1 MTIVGIITEYNP
13 FHQGHLYQI
22 AQIKKIYPDALIIV
36 VMSGSFTQRAMPA
49 VLDKWTR
56 SEHAIAGGA
65 DIIFELPFVFAC
77 RSAQDFAR
85 GAVSLLNRLGI
96 VDILAFGA
104 ECPDLNALQNIA
116 LSIDSP
122 DFQAKLHA
130 NIKQGKSYA
139 EALTTA
145 SECNSDAPNILLKP
159 NNILAIEYLRSLKLI
174 NSPIKPLIIQRHGAA
189 YHDKKINQLNAS
201 ASAIRQTI
209 YAALTKANA
218 NIPLK
223 MVLPA
228 DVFAQLAAALPQ
240 ATLKNIEK
248 LTAAQ
253 IPDSNNLL
261 KPLQTLLLRN
271 DLASL
276 QRIYNVNEG
285 LENRILQT
293 SFKAHDYN
301 ELISAITTKRYPA
314 SRIARTLIYIIF
326 NLTKQQVIEFDT
338 AGPLYAHLLA
348 ASPAG
353 TKFLKN
359 IKQQAKIPL
368 ITKTSHYL
376 TTQKRR
382 EGINFLTPLAK
393 MLAFDTL
400 ATEFRELCLTSEALL
415 SDFTHSPIF
424 LSNKPQSH

>member
-65 DIIFELPFVFAC
+65 DIILELPFVFAC

-159 NNILAIEYLRSLKLI
+159 NNILAIEYLRSLQLI
-174 NSPIKPLIIQRHGAA
+174 NSPMKPLIIQRHGAA

-240 ATLKNIEK
+240 AT
-248 LTAAQ
+248 
-253 IPDSNNLL
+253 
-261 KPLQTLLLRN
+261 
-271 DLASL
+271 
-276 QRIYNVNEG
+276 
-285 LENRILQT
+285 
-293 SFKAHDYN
+293 
-301 ELISAITTKRYPA
+301 
-314 SRIARTLIYIIF
+314 
-326 NLTKQQVIEFDT
+326 
-338 AGPLYAHLLA
+338 
-348 ASPAG
+348 
-353 TKFLKN
+353 
-359 IKQQAKIPL
+359 
-368 ITKTSHYL
+368 
-376 TTQKRR
+376 
-382 EGINFLTPLAK
+382 
-393 MLAFDTL
+393 
-400 ATEFRELCLTSEALL
+400 
-415 SDFTHSPIF
+415 
-424 LSNKPQSH
+424 

>member
-22 AQIKKIYPDALIIV
+22 KQIKKIYPDALIIV

-56 SEHAIAGGA
+56 SEHAIASGA
-65 DIIFELPFVFAC
+65 DVIFELPFVFAC

-96 VDILAFGA
+96 VNILAFGT
-104 ECPDLNALQNIA
+104 ECPDLNSLQNIA
-116 LSIDSP
+116 LNIDSP
-122 DFQAKLHA
+122 HFQAKLHA

-139 EALTTA
+139 EALTSA
-145 SECNSDAPNILLKP
+145 SEYTSDASSILLKP
-159 NNILAIEYLRSLKLI
+159 NNILAIEYLRSLQLV
-174 NSPIKPLIIQRHGAA
+174 NSSMKPLLIKRQGAA

-209 YAALTKANA
+209 YTTLTQNSADMS
-218 NIPLK
+218 LK
-223 MVLPA
+223 MALSA
-228 DVFAQLAAALPQ
+228 DAYTQLNAALPD
-240 ATLKNIEK
+240 ATLKTIEN
-248 LTAAQ
+248 LTACQ
-253 IPDSNNLL
+253 IPDSNKLL
-261 KPLQTLLLRN
+261 KPLQAILLRS
-271 DLASL
+271 DLASM
-276 QRIYNVNEG
+276 QRVYNINEG

-293 SFKAHDYN
+293 CFKAHDYH
-301 ELISAITTKRYPA
+301 ELISTVTTKRYPA

-326 NLTKQQVIEFDT
+326 NLTKQQVIEFD
-338 AGPLYAHLLA
+338 ANGPLYAHLLA

-382 EGINFLTPLAK
+382 EGIDSLTPLAK

-400 ATEFRELCLTSEALL
+400 ATEFRELCLPKSAWLN
-415 SDFTHSPIF
+415 DFTHSPIF